1 LLPTDP
7 ALKEAL
13 RELAVAEENRGGME
27 AAAKAH
33 LASGRPSAAVRAML
47 RPRDALG
54 SVAAAE
60 VALIARVRTEPDKQT
75 VLRAARELS
84 DAGRRDDA
92 EGMLRRWVEGG
103 DGDGDGDA
111 DVEEVR
117 RAIVAARRGASGA
130 VEGTEPR
137 AAES

>member
-1 LLPTDP
+1 
-7 ALKEAL
+7 
-13 RELAVAEENRGGME
+13 
-27 AAAKAH
+27 
-33 LASGRPSAAVRAML
+33 
-47 RPRDALG
+47 
-54 SVAAAE
+54 
-60 VALIARVRTEPDKQT
+60 

-103 DGDGDGDA
+103 DADGDGDA